1 MNPPGGD
8 GPIVHLVVGPD
19 QHGVVRHACQIAEAG
34 ADPIIRAETP
44 ALVPADWW
52 SGATIVHLPYTDRL
66 FADRCEDSAAEFA
79 TLTAPPLAA
88 GVALSI
94 TLHDL
99 PAGDSDLE
107 RRRRA
112 AYQRVVRDARGI
124 VVNSNRELELIDSI
138 THRARSLR
146 MIPLPVLAQ
155 PPATQ
160 PPLTSAADPDVVVLG
175 FVFPDRGYEQVIS
188 ELPPGMD
195 LVALGR
201 PAAGHEELPAEL
213 ARRAEAAGHRLRVTG
228 FVPDAELAAA
238 LHSADIPVA
247 PNRRVA
253 GSGSIAT
260 WIGHGRRP
268 LVPDSAYTREL
279 EARAPG
285 TVTRYAADT
294 PGALRAAIEQ
304 ARDDPGSTWLPAG
317 TLLGPDLA
325 ETAASY
331 RRHFA
336 GCRPPGPITVGPG
349 RWTVPDNRW
358 DLLADL
364 RAAEPPSVSVVIPYF
379 EAQQQL
385 DLVLSGLAAQTH
397 PAARLEVVVADDGS
411 RTPPDLAAAGALPIR
426 LVRQPDRG
434 FRAAAA
440 RNLGAA
446 AASGEVLLFLDG
458 DTVPEPIYVD
468 RLARLPGLVPDLL
481 SVGRRRHADFTG
493 WEPDRVTRW
502 LAGDG
507 PGPDE
512 LPEPEWLRDGYA
524 GARDLLDADER
535 SYRFVISA
543 VCALHRELF
552 AELGGFSE
560 EFTEYGGED
569 WELAHRAWIAGAVL
583 AHQATAVAWHDGPDW
598 ALRSGRDRGAKNAE
612 TLALTRLLPDPVA
625 RGGGQWM
632 PYPAVVVVLPDAGP
646 AGTLATARWAFAGD
660 TDCGVWVT
668 GPDAVSTVALLGDPR
683 IRAGAVPAEVRA
695 RAQVVVDLAG
705 PARLGDLSGLVA
717 AALRHGGLTSPAGTI
732 QPGRVRAR
740 AERWSAATGRDR
752 DELAAWLFGGHDVP
766 VPVLLGEIDLVHEL
780 KHAGQ
785 SVRRS

>member
-8 GPIVHLVVGPD
+8 GSIVHLVVGPD
-19 QHGVVRHACQIAEAG
+19 QHGVVRHARQVAEAG
-34 ADPIIRAETP
+34 GDRLVRAETP

-52 SGATIVHLPYTDRL
+52 AGAAIVHVPYTDRL
-66 FADRCEDSAAEFA
+66 FADRCEVSAAQFA
-79 TLTAPPLAA
+79 ALTAPPLAA
-88 GVALSI
+88 GVAMSV

-107 RRRRA
+107 QRRRA

-124 VVNSNRELELIDSI
+124 VVNSNRELELLDAIA
-138 THRARSLR
+138 HQARSVR
-146 MIPLPVLAQ
+146 MIPLPVLARPPAAQ
-155 PPATQ
+155 PP
-160 PPLTSAADPDVVVLG
+160 PTSAAATDVVVLG
-175 FVFPDRGYEQVIS
+175 FVFPDRGYEEVIS
-188 ELPPGMD
+188 ELPPGID

-201 PAAGHEELPAEL
+201 PAAGHEDLPAQL

-228 FVPDAELAAA
+228 FVPDPELAAA
-238 LHSADIPVA
+238 LHSAGIPVA

-253 GSGSIAT
+253 GSASIAT

-279 EARAPG
+279 AARAPG
-285 TVTRYAADT
+285 TVTSYAADI
-294 PGALRAAIEQ
+294 PGALRAAIEH
-304 ARDDPGSTWLPAG
+304 ARDDPGSTWVPAG
-317 TLLGPDLA
+317 TLLGPGLA
-325 ETAASY
+325 ETASAY

-336 GCRPPGPITVGPG
+336 GCRPPAPITVGPG

-364 RAAEPPSVSVVIPYF
+364 RAGEPPSVSVVIPHF
-379 EAQQQL
+379 EAQRQL
-385 DLVLSGLAAQTH
+385 DLVLSGLAAQAH
-397 PAARLEVVVADDGS
+397 PATRLEVVVADDGS
-411 RTPPDLAAAGALPIR
+411 RTPPDLAAAGGLPIR

-440 RNLGAA
+440 RNLGAS
-446 AASGEVLLFLDG
+446 AASGDVLLFLDG
-458 DTVPEPIYVD
+458 DTVPEPTYVD
-468 RLARLPGLVPDLL
+468 RLARLPGLSPDLL
-481 SVGRRRHADFTG
+481 AVGRRRHADFSG
-493 WEPDRVTRW
+493 WDPDRVTRW
-502 LAGDG
+502 FAGG
-507 PGPDE
+507 EPGPDE
-512 LPEPEWLRDGYA
+512 LAEPEWLRDGYA
-524 GARDLLDADER
+524 GTRDLLDADER

-583 AHQATAVAWHDGPDW
+583 AHQTAAVAWHDGPDW
-598 ALRSGRDRGAKNAE
+598 ALRAGRDPTAKNAE
-612 TLALTRLLPDPVA
+612 TLTLTRLLPDPVA
-625 RGGGQWM
+625 RGGGQWL
-632 PYPAVVVVLPDAGP
+632 PFPAVVVVLPDPGP
-646 AGTLATARWAFAGD
+646 VGILATARWAFAGD

-668 GPDAVSTVALLGDPR
+668 GPDAEPTVALLGDPR

-705 PARLGDLSGLVA
+705 PARLDDLSGLAA
-717 AALRHGGLTSPAGTI
+717 AALRHGGLTSPAGTV

-740 AERWSAATGRDR
+740 AERWSAATGSDA

-766 VPVLLGEIDLVHEL
+766 APGLLGEVDLAHEL

-785 SVRRS
+785 PVRRS